1 MNLILPIHSL
11 FLLILLLII
20 FFSKAKIKSDETNLY
35 CVLLLISFFNVSFN
49 IIGIYLGYNNGSMDF
64 LHILNHFD
72 LPLYFWWASILFLYL
87 TFAYEKNHDRY
98 KKIKIYVLFLNIL
111 FTFVSIFLPFE
122 VIITET
128 TGYAIGLCVNFTYF
142 ICAIYLIL
150 CLIMTCLLI
159 KRNNFKKTIPIFSFI
174 IMGIIA
180 ALIQKNIPS
189 LIIVPSVIV
198 FVEFIMYFT
207 IENPDIKIIKELQFI
222 KLLLEKENDV
232 VKNGFNDL
240 SLKLKE
246 PLSELSNFANM
257 NIPTGKEKEYLNNIK
272 KESSLLVD
280 QINSIID
287 ITRIENN
294 VLENNLNYYKT
305 EELIDS
311 IKEII
316 DRKKIQAIYNVSDDI
331 PATLYGNI
339 NQIKQIIIYLT
350 SFINKSFTNFKLS
363 IIISKIQV
371 GNICKLKF
379 NFALPIEAL
388 NSNIELSKI
397 NNKYVLNTDNIEYMV
412 YQKLIEQ
419 YNNKCVLE
427 LNDKNIC
434 FNFQLYNKMNANYVE
449 DKINDEKI
457 SHYFDASNKRLLILD
472 DNRKNVKEIV
482 DMLNPYKVNIDV
494 STNIEE
500 LITQIDSNKI
510 YDLILYSDTVNVI
523 KEYIVNNENIP
534 RIISR
539 IRLIAGYKIP
549 LVILGNKKYKN
560 IDYIIK
566 PVDKHELNN
575 IMLKYLADDEKN
587 DSINKLK

>member
-128 TGYAIGLCVNFTYF
+128 AGYAIGLCVNFTYF

-287 ITRIENN
+287 ITKIENN

-316 DRKKIQAIYNVSDDI
+316 DRKKIHAIYNVSDDI

-472 DNRKNVKEIV
+472 DNRKNIKEIV
-482 DMLNPYKVNIDV
+482 NMLNPYKVNIDV
-494 STNIEE
+494 STNIDE
-500 LITQIDSNKI
+500 LITQIDSDKI

-523 KEYIVNNENIP
+523 KEYIINNENIP

-566 PVDKHELNN
+566 PIDKHELNN
-575 IMLKYLADDEKN
+575 IMLKYLADDEEN
-587 DSINKLK
+587 DSIDKLK

>member
-49 IIGIYLGYNNGSMDF
+49 IIGIYLGYNNGSMGF

-128 TGYAIGLCVNFTYF
+128 AGYAIGLCVNFTYF

-272 KESSLLVD
+272 K
-280 QINSIID
+280 N
-287 ITRIENN
+287 R
-294 VLENNLNYYKT
+294 
-305 EELIDS
+305 
-311 IKEII
+311 
-316 DRKKIQAIYNVSDDI
+316 
-331 PATLYGNI
+331 
-339 NQIKQIIIYLT
+339 
-350 SFINKSFTNFKLS
+350 
-363 IIISKIQV
+363 
-371 GNICKLKF
+371 
-379 NFALPIEAL
+379 
-388 NSNIELSKI
+388 
-397 NNKYVLNTDNIEYMV
+397 
-412 YQKLIEQ
+412 
-419 YNNKCVLE
+419 
-427 LNDKNIC
+427 
-434 FNFQLYNKMNANYVE
+434 
-449 DKINDEKI
+449 
-457 SHYFDASNKRLLILD
+457 HY
-472 DNRKNVKEIV
+472 
-482 DMLNPYKVNIDV
+482 
-494 STNIEE
+494 
-500 LITQIDSNKI
+500 
-510 YDLILYSDTVNVI
+510 
-523 KEYIVNNENIP
+523 
-534 RIISR
+534 
-539 IRLIAGYKIP
+539 
-549 LVILGNKKYKN
+549 
-560 IDYIIK
+560 
-566 PVDKHELNN
+566 
-575 IMLKYLADDEKN
+575 
-587 DSINKLK
+587 